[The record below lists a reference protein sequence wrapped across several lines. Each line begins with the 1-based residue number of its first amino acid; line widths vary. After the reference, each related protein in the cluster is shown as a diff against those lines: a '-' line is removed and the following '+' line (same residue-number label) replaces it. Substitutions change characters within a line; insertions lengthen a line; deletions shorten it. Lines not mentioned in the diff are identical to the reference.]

1 VVDSPPGV
9 RDGAASHAAEVST
22 LRLLL
27 IGVAVSVVVS
37 VIVTLAVADTRGR
50 VPVPGWFSILL
61 ASAFAALV
69 VVGAAAPWLRARALR
84 CGAAVGVALFFAALV
99 LFAPAS
105 GALGGTGSN
114 GTLPWALTA
123 FGGIVVAA
131 VVTGGARLGWSLIVA
146 WIVIVAWFRLLLGG
160 YSLIGLANDAQALTT
175 AATLCVIAVHAVR
188 ASRELDAAASRA
200 ETIGAEQGAA
210 HGRLAARAR
219 VAAFVH
225 DEVLA
230 ALRGAAGGAPEQAD
244 AVRAQARRATAVVGA
259 DRGASD
265 WVEKL
270 RAMADAA
277 GAELRI
283 DRAPRA
289 VVPSAL
295 AVEALLIAARQA
307 LDNSVRHAGPCDRRI
322 LLEMD
327 ESGVSFVVVDDG
339 VGFSPESVPPGRL
352 GIAAS
357 IEGAMRD
364 VAGGTARVTASP
376 GRGVRVELR
385 WDDTP
390 QIEGDFVERPP
401 LPPRRGARADVVVAG
416 TLFVV
421 AQSLVAGVASAAGPG
436 SGAVPLLVLGG
447 ILVSAALTIPAL
459 PIRGPLSLRQRGA
472 LAVLLVC
479 IAVLGGLWGTPAPL
493 TYGSAWF
500 VPAAG
505 FVLVAVALNAR
516 PVLAISGLALLLVML
531 VVDAVV
537 RGGDPVQLVSIV
549 VRTATIVGLGTLL
562 SVAIVRM
569 RRSTRDYARRAVRIV
584 EQREWDAAARRE
596 LEDHTAA
603 LDELAGPFLL
613 RVAAGEQLHADD
625 RAHARAIEGRLR
637 DGYRAGRLLHEPL
650 IEAAMRARTRGVDVV
665 LLDDSGEGGV
675 EPALTTEIAAWMT
688 ERLDAA
694 DERFVGRL
702 LPPGRPFAAQVVV
715 DGRALTFA
723 R

>member
-1 VVDSPPGV
+1 MVHNDAV
-9 RDGAASHAAEVST
+9 SHPAEVST

-27 IGVAVSVVVS
+27 IGVAVSVAVS
-37 VIVTLAVADTRGR
+37 VIVTLAVADARGR

-61 ASAFAALV
+61 AAAFAALV
-69 VVGAAAPWLRARALR
+69 AVGAAAPWLRARALR
-84 CGAAVGVALFFAALV
+84 RGAAVGVILFFAALV

-105 GALGGTGSN
+105 GALGGTASS
-114 GTLPWALTA
+114 GTLPWALTS

-131 VVTGGARLGWSLIVA
+131 VVVGGARLGWSLIVA
-146 WIVIVAWFRLLLGG
+146 WIVIVASFRAILGG

-175 AATLCVIAVHAVR
+175 AATLCVIAVHALR
-188 ASRELDAAASRA
+188 ASRELDAASSRA
-200 ETIGAEQGAA
+200 EAVRAEQGAA

-230 ALRGAAGGAPEQAD
+230 ALRGAADAAPEQAD
-244 AVRAQARRATAVVGA
+244 AVRAQAQRATAVVGA

-283 DRAPRA
+283 VRLPRA

-307 LDNSVRHAGPCDRRI
+307 LDNSVRHAGPCDRRV
-322 LLEMD
+322 LLKID
-327 ESGVSFVVVDDG
+327 ESGVSLVVVDDG
-339 VGFSPESVPPGRL
+339 VGFSPGSVPPGRL
-352 GIAAS
+352 GIAVS

-376 GRGVRVELR
+376 GRGTKVELR
-385 WDDTP
+385 WADTP
-390 QIEGDFVERPP
+390 HIEADFVERPP
-401 LPPRRGARADVVVAG
+401 LPSRRGARADVVVAVS
-416 TLFVV
+416 LFVV
-421 AQSLVAGVASAAGPG
+421 AQSLVAGVASVLGPG
-436 SGAVPLLVLGG
+436 SGAVPLLVLAG
-447 ILVSAALTIPAL
+447 ILVSAALTIPAP
-459 PIRGPLSLRQRGA
+459 PIRGPLSLRQR
-472 LAVLLVC
+472 AVIAVVLVC
-479 IAVLGGLWGTPAPL
+479 VTVLVGLLGTPAPL

-516 PVLAISGLALLLVML
+516 PVLAISGLTLLLVML

-569 RRSTRDYARRAVRIV
+569 RRSTRDYARRAVRTV

-596 LEDHTAA
+596 LEEHTAA

-613 RVAAGEQLHADD
+613 RVAAGEELDAAD

-665 LLDDSGEGGV
+665 LLDDSGEGGI
-675 EPALTTEIAAWMT
+675 EPALTVEIADWMT

-715 DGRALTFA
+715 DGRALTSSG

>member
-1 VVDSPPGV
+1 MVHNDAV
-9 RDGAASHAAEVST
+9 SHAAEVST

-27 IGVAVSVVVS
+27 IGVAVSVAVS
-37 VIVTLAVADTRGR
+37 VIVTLAVADARGR

-61 ASAFAALV
+61 AAAFAALV
-69 VVGAAAPWLRARALR
+69 AVGAAAPWLRARALR
-84 CGAAVGVALFFAALV
+84 RGAAVGVILFFAALV

-105 GALGGTGSN
+105 GALGGTASS
-114 GTLPWALTA
+114 GTLPWALTS

-131 VVTGGARLGWSLIVA
+131 VVVGGARLGWSLIVV
-146 WIVIVAWFRLLLGG
+146 WIVIVASFRAILGG

-175 AATLCVIAVHAVR
+175 AATLCVIAVHALR
-188 ASRELDAAASRA
+188 ASRELDAAASLA
-200 ETIGAEQGAA
+200 EAVRAEQGAA

-230 ALRGAAGGAPEQAD
+230 ALRGAADAAPEQAD
-244 AVRAQARRATAVVGA
+244 AVRAQAQRATAVVGA

-283 DRAPRA
+283 VRLPRA

-307 LDNSVRHAGPCDRRI
+307 LDNSVRHAGPCDRRV
-322 LLEMD
+322 LLEID
-327 ESGVSFVVVDDG
+327 ESGVSLVVVDDG
-339 VGFSPESVPPGRL
+339 VGFSPGSVPPGRL

-376 GRGVRVELR
+376 GRGTRVELR

-390 QIEGDFVERPP
+390 HIEADFVERPP
-401 LPPRRGARADVVVAG
+401 LPSRRGARADVVVAV

-421 AQSLVAGVASAAGPG
+421 AQSLVAGVASVLGPG
-436 SGAVPLLVLGG
+436 SGAVPLLVLAG
-447 ILVSAALTIPAL
+447 ILVSAALTIPAP
-459 PIRGPLSLRQRGA
+459 PIRGPLSLRQR
-472 LAVLLVC
+472 AVIAVVLVC
-479 IAVLGGLWGTPAPL
+479 VTVLVGLLGTPAPL

-516 PVLAISGLALLLVML
+516 PVLAISGLTLLLVML
-531 VVDAVV
+531 VMDAVV

-569 RRSTRDYARRAVRIV
+569 RRSTRDYARRAVRTV

-596 LEDHTAA
+596 LEEHKAA
-603 LDELAGPFLL
+603 LDDLAGPFLL
-613 RVAAGEQLHADD
+613 RVAAGEELDAAD

-665 LLDDSGEGGV
+665 LLDDSGEGGI
-675 EPALTTEIAAWMT
+675 EPALTVEIADWMT

-715 DGRALTFA
+715 DGRALTFVG
-723 R
+723 